1 MRLGNAMTTL
11 DMTNGETE
19 YFAHEVTRLTIP
31 TGQSF
36 AQFRQRYEAAVP
48 ALDPQRIADF
58 VRRHV
63 SWNEIVADAASS
75 APHGFFLYWRM
86 DDASLMSLAGHT
98 RGSTQYLMGNH
109 TIAERM
115 LRHAASVMLYA
126 PLRTLLYEADDGSVH
141 FVIDRPSTVFSS
153 FDNAAIAAVGV
164 ELDQKLA
171 ALLGFLQV
179 RAPAVLG
186 TK

>member
-1 MRLGNAMTTL
+1 MTKL

-36 AQFRQRYEAAVP
+36 DQFRQRFEAAVP
-48 ALDPQRIADF
+48 AFDPQRSADF
-58 VRRHV
+58 VRRNV
-63 SWNEIVADAASS
+63 SWNEIVADAASL
-75 APHGFFLYWRM
+75 APHGFIQYWRS
-86 DDASLMSLAGHT
+86 DNAPLMSLAGHI
-98 RGSTQYLMGNH
+98 RGNTSYLMGNH

-115 LRHAASVMLYA
+115 LRCAAGVMLYA
-126 PLRTLLYEADDGSVH
+126 PLRVLLYEDDDKSAH
-141 FVIDRPSTVFSS
+141 FVIDQPSTVFSS
-153 FDNAAIAAVGV
+153 FDDAAIAAVGV
-164 ELDQKLA
+164 DLDQKLA
-171 ALLGFLQV
+171 ALLDFLQV

>member
-1 MRLGNAMTTL
+1 VAKL
-11 DMTNGETE
+11 DLTNGETE

-36 AQFRQRYEAAVP
+36 VQFRDRYEAAVP
-48 ALDPQRIADF
+48 AFDPQRSADF

-63 SWNEIVADAASS
+63 SWNDVVADAASS

-86 DDASLMSLAGHT
+86 DNAPLMSLAGHP

-115 LRHAASVMLYA
+115 LRYAAGVMLYA
-126 PLRTLLYEADDGSVH
+126 PLRTLLCEADDGSAHV
-141 FVIDRPSTVFSS
+141 VIDQPSMVFSS
-153 FDNAAIAAVGV
+153 FDNAAIAAVGA
-164 ELDQKLA
+164 ELDQKLS